1 MVIISAQ
8 VYGSQDDW
16 INLKYEEINGAASTG
31 IQNLDSLIK
40 KDATIKNVKW
50 YSIKLPSGLHENQ
63 SSAIDLGYTDIAE
76 IYTIGTSL
84 QYIGMIGY
92 FTTKKKWPENNTST
106 SSSPT
111 QFVINDN
118 VKTVVVKFKKVSPWA
133 SFHPKITTQENWKEQ
148 RTSFLLER
156 NLTQGLFYGALIIM
170 LLFNL
175 FIFIIYRDRAYLFYS
190 LYILSLCLALL
201 PPFELAYSTFLA
213 YKPYLLK
220 HLEMTGDFGFIIFY
234 FFFITSFL
242 NISKRFPKIFQ
253 LIKYYLVLIIGSY
266 LIAQIYFLLTKL
278 YWPTQYVY
286 QFNSVLSIPI
296 IILIFVK
303 IAREKDILSRFII
316 TGTLLAM
323 LGSGWVLIGVMF
335 KGNFPYLDH
344 YLMEAGHLAELLMFS
359 IGLGVRFKI
368 IEQERTRLKEMG
380 EFKSKFFAN
389 ITHEFR
395 TPLTLIISPLEDS
408 LKNGK
413 KLTTDVL
420 KLVLKNAR
428 KLLTLINQLLDLSKL
443 DSGKMTLHLK
453 KLDIMKYVSSY
464 AMTFKSL
471 TDVKD
476 IRLGVKC
483 EPESLDFNVDDEK
496 LNKILNNL
504 LFNAIKFTKKKGS
517 ITVNVSDKGNYL
529 LIQISDTGIG
539 IAQDKLPFVFNR
551 YFQSDAQ
558 TSHLIEGTGIGLSLC
573 KELVEL
579 HKGSISI
586 ESKEK
591 MGTTV
596 EVKLPKLRNTH
607 PVSLTD
613 DETINQ
619 TEHTI
624 LEESVTEPNP
634 IRSYDAMKIDE
645 NEKIILIVEDNTQ
658 VREFVKSIIDNQ
670 YTVLEANNGN
680 NGIRLANKFIP
691 DIIISDLMMPE
702 MDGITMTGLL
712 KSTLETSHIPVI
724 MLTARGETEDKIR
737 GLEKGADAYLVKPF
751 NADELKAQIN
761 NLLKQ
766 REQLRTLFSRKP
778 KAKREQTEL
787 PLPIQKFINLTD
799 SIIEKNLSDENFD
812 VEKLSELLKINRS
825 SLFRKLKSI
834 TGHTPSYYIR
844 IYRLNKAAELLKT
857 ENLDISEIAF
867 KAGFGNVPYFNKSFK
882 EYFKIT
888 PSEYILKSSPGK

>member
-1 MVIISAQ
+1 
-8 VYGSQDDW
+8 
-16 INLKYEEINGAASTG
+16 
-31 IQNLDSLIK
+31 
-40 KDATIKNVKW
+40 
-50 YSIKLPSGLHENQ
+50 
-63 SSAIDLGYTDIAE
+63 
-76 IYTIGTSL
+76 
-84 QYIGMIGY
+84 
-92 FTTKKKWPENNTST
+92 
-106 SSSPT
+106 
-111 QFVINDN
+111 
-118 VKTVVVKFKKVSPWA
+118 
-133 SFHPKITTQENWKEQ
+133 
-148 RTSFLLER
+148 
-156 NLTQGLFYGALIIM
+156 
-170 LLFNL
+170 
-175 FIFIIYRDRAYLFYS
+175 
-190 LYILSLCLALL
+190 
-201 PPFELAYSTFLA
+201 
-213 YKPYLLK
+213 
-220 HLEMTGDFGFIIFY
+220 
-234 FFFITSFL
+234 
-242 NISKRFPKIFQ
+242 
-253 LIKYYLVLIIGSY
+253 
-266 LIAQIYFLLTKL
+266 
-278 YWPTQYVY
+278 
-286 QFNSVLSIPI
+286 
-296 IILIFVK
+296 
-303 IAREKDILSRFII
+303 
-316 TGTLLAM
+316 
-323 LGSGWVLIGVMF
+323 
-335 KGNFPYLDH
+335 
-344 YLMEAGHLAELLMFS
+344 
-359 IGLGVRFKI
+359 
-368 IEQERTRLKEMG
+368 
-380 EFKSKFFAN
+380 
-389 ITHEFR
+389 
-395 TPLTLIISPLEDS
+395 
-408 LKNGK
+408 
-413 KLTTDVL
+413 
-420 KLVLKNAR
+420 
-428 KLLTLINQLLDLSKL
+428 
-443 DSGKMTLHLK
+443 
-453 KLDIMKYVSSY
+453 
-464 AMTFKSL
+464 
-471 TDVKD
+471 
-476 IRLGVKC
+476 
-483 EPESLDFNVDDEK
+483 
-496 LNKILNNL
+496 
-504 LFNAIKFTKKKGS
+504 
-517 ITVNVSDKGNYL
+517 
-529 LIQISDTGIG
+529 
-539 IAQDKLPFVFNR
+539 
-551 YFQSDAQ
+551 
-558 TSHLIEGTGIGLSLC
+558 
-573 KELVEL
+573 
-579 HKGSISI
+579 
-586 ESKEK
+586 

-680 NGIRLANKFIP
+680 NGIRLASKFIP